1 MVIFFSY
8 LQGLLLGFSL
18 IIAIGAQNLFVFNQG
33 LIGKYVMIVCLFC
46 SLSDAL
52 LILIGY
58 SGLYLI
64 IENNVILQN
73 FIILIGFLW
82 LLGYG
87 VLKIREGMYFNQE
100 SNLDI
105 QISHTNNRNLY
116 KTILAISGITWLN
129 PHVYLDT
136 VFLIGSISNSVQSEK
151 QFSFLLGAISSSFL
165 FFFFLGYMG
174 FKIGPLIKS
183 PNLWKKINISLGI
196 IMIMISFNLIY
207 IYLYWYDKVF

>member
-87 VLKIREGMYFNQE
+87 VLKIREGMYFDQQ

-105 QISHTNNRNLY
+105 QISHINNRSLY

-151 QFSFLLGAISSSFL
+151 QFSFLLGTISSSFL

-207 IYLYWYDKVF
+207 IYL

>member
-87 VLKIREGMYFNQE
+87 VLKIREGMYFDQE

-136 VFLIGSISNSVQSEK
+136 VFLIGSISNSIQSEK

-207 IYLYWYDKVF
+207 IYL

>member
-33 LIGKYVMIVCLFC
+33 LVGKYVMIVCLFC

-87 VLKIREGMYFNQE
+87 VLKIREGMYFDQE

-207 IYLYWYDKVF
+207 IYL

>member
-8 LQGLLLGFSL
+8 IQGLLLGFSL
-18 IIAIGAQNLFVFNQG
+18 IVAIGAQNLFVFNQG

-87 VLKIREGMYFNQE
+87 VLKIREGMSFDQE

-136 VFLIGSISNSVQSEK
+136 VFLIGSIC
-151 QFSFLLGAISSSFL
+151 LLYTSPSPRD
-165 FFFFLGYMG
+165 
-174 FKIGPLIKS
+174 PL
-183 PNLWKKINISLGI
+183 
-196 IMIMISFNLIY
+196 
-207 IYLYWYDKVF
+207 

>member
-87 VLKIREGMYFNQE
+87 VLKIKEGMSFDQE

-151 QFSFLLGAISSSFL
+151 QFSFLLGTISSSFL

-207 IYLYWYDKVF
+207 IYL

>member
-8 LQGLLLGFSL
+8 IQGLLLGFSL

-87 VLKIREGMYFNQE
+87 VLKIREGMSFDLE

-207 IYLYWYDKVF
+207 IYL

>member
-87 VLKIREGMYFNQE
+87 VLKIREGMSFDQK

-196 IMIMISFNLIY
+196 IMIMISLNLIY
-207 IYLYWYDKVF
+207 IYL

>member
-64 IENNVILQN
+64 VENNVILQN

-207 IYLYWYDKVF
+207 VYL

>member
-82 LLGYG
+82 LLSYG
-87 VLKIREGMYFNQE
+87 VLKIREGIYFDQE

-196 IMIMISFNLIY
+196 IMILISFNLIY
-207 IYLYWYDKVF
+207 IYL

>member
-87 VLKIREGMYFNQE
+87 VLKIREGMSFDQK

-207 IYLYWYDKVF
+207 IYL

>member
-8 LQGLLLGFSL
+8 IQGLLLGFSL
-18 IIAIGAQNLFVFNQG
+18 IVAIGAQNLFVFNQG

-87 VLKIREGMYFNQE
+87 VLKIREGLYFDQE

-165 FFFFLGYMG
+165 FFFF
-174 FKIGPLIKS
+174 
-183 PNLWKKINISLGI
+183 
-196 IMIMISFNLIY
+196 
-207 IYLYWYDKVF
+207 

>member
-87 VLKIREGMYFNQE
+87 VLKIREGMYFDQE

-151 QFSFLLGAISSSFL
+151 QFSFLLGTISSSFL

-196 IMIMISFNLIY
+196 IMILISFNLIY
-207 IYLYWYDKVF
+207 IYL

>member
-1 MVIFFSY
+1 MVVFFSY
-8 LQGLLLGFSL
+8 IQGLLLGFSL

-87 VLKIREGMYFNQE
+87 VLKIREGMSFDQE

-151 QFSFLLGAISSSFL
+151 QFSFLLGTISSSFL

-174 FKIGPLIKS
+174 FKIGSLIKS

-207 IYLYWYDKVF
+207 IYL

>member
-1 MVIFFSY
+1 LVIFFSY
-8 LQGLLLGFSL
+8 IQGLLLGFSL
-18 IIAIGAQNLFVFNQG
+18 IVAIGAQNLFVFNQG

-87 VLKIREGMYFNQE
+87 VLKIREGLYFDQE

-207 IYLYWYDKVF
+207 IYL

>member
-1 MVIFFSY
+1 MAIFFSY

-87 VLKIREGMYFNQE
+87 VLKIREGMSFDQE

-207 IYLYWYDKVF
+207 IYL

>member
-87 VLKIREGMYFNQE
+87 VLKIREGMYFDQE

-151 QFSFLLGAISSSFL
+151 QFSFLLGTISSSFL

-207 IYLYWYDKVF
+207 VYL

>member
-33 LIGKYVMIVCLFC
+33 LIGKHVIIVCLFC

-87 VLKIREGMYFNQE
+87 VLKIREGMSFDQE

-207 IYLYWYDKVF
+207 TYL

>member
-1 MVIFFSY
+1 
-8 LQGLLLGFSL
+8 LLLGFSL

-87 VLKIREGMYFNQE
+87 VLKIREGLYFDQE

-151 QFSFLLGAISSSFL
+151 QFSFLLGTISSSFL

-207 IYLYWYDKVF
+207 IYL

>member
-58 SGLYLI
+58 FGLYLI
-64 IENNVILQN
+64 IENNIILQN

-87 VLKIREGMYFNQE
+87 VLKIREGMYFDQE
-100 SNLDI
+100 NNLDI
-105 QISHTNNRNLY
+105 QISNTNNRNLY

-196 IMIMISFNLIY
+196 IMIVISFNLIY
-207 IYLYWYDKVF
+207 VYLK

>member
-87 VLKIREGMYFNQE
+87 VLKIREGMYFDQE
-100 SNLDI
+100 SNLDF

-207 IYLYWYDKVF
+207 IYL

>member
-1 MVIFFSY
+1 LVIFFSY

-64 IENNVILQN
+64 IENNEILQN

-87 VLKIREGMYFNQE
+87 VLKIREGMSFDQE

-151 QFSFLLGAISSSFL
+151 QFSFLLGTISSSFL

-207 IYLYWYDKVF
+207 IYL

>member
-33 LIGKYVMIVCLFC
+33 LVGKYVMIVCLFC

-87 VLKIREGMYFNQE
+87 VLKIREGMYFDQQ

-105 QISHTNNRNLY
+105 QISHINNRSLY

-207 IYLYWYDKVF
+207 IYL

>member
-1 MVIFFSY
+1 MVIFLSY

-73 FIILIGFLW
+73 FIILISFLW

-87 VLKIREGMYFNQE
+87 VLKIREGMSFDQE

-151 QFSFLLGAISSSFL
+151 QFSFLLGTISSSFL

-207 IYLYWYDKVF
+207 IYL

>member
-33 LIGKYVMIVCLFC
+33 LIGKYVMIICLFC

-87 VLKIREGMYFNQE
+87 VLKIREGMYFDQE

-207 IYLYWYDKVF
+207 IYL

>member
-33 LIGKYVMIVCLFC
+33 LIGKHVIIVCLFC

-87 VLKIREGMYFNQE
+87 VLKIREGMSFDQE

-207 IYLYWYDKVF
+207 IYL

>member
-82 LLGYG
+82 LLCYG
-87 VLKIREGMYFNQE
+87 VLKIREGMYFDQE

-196 IMIMISFNLIY
+196 IMILISFNLIY
-207 IYLYWYDKVF
+207 IYL

>member
-87 VLKIREGMYFNQE
+87 VLKIREGMYFDQE

-151 QFSFLLGAISSSFL
+151 QFSFLVGAISSSFL

-207 IYLYWYDKVF
+207 IYL

>member
-87 VLKIREGMYFNQE
+87 VLKIREGMYFDQE

-105 QISHTNNRNLY
+105 QISHTKNRNLY
-116 KTILAISGITWLN
+116 KTMLAISGITWLN

-151 QFSFLLGAISSSFL
+151 QFSFLLGTISSSFL

-207 IYLYWYDKVF
+207 VYL

>member
-87 VLKIREGMYFNQE
+87 VLKIREGMYFDQE

-105 QISHTNNRNLY
+105 EISHTNNRNLY

-151 QFSFLLGAISSSFL
+151 QFSFLLGTISSSFL

-207 IYLYWYDKVF
+207 IYL

>member
-87 VLKIREGMYFNQE
+87 VLKIREGMYFDQH

-105 QISHTNNRNLY
+105 QISHINNRNLY

-165 FFFFLGYMG
+165 FFFFLGYIG

-207 IYLYWYDKVF
+207 TYL

>member
-18 IIAIGAQNLFVFNQG
+18 IIAIGSQNLFVFNQG

-87 VLKIREGMYFNQE
+87 VLKIREGISFDQE

-207 IYLYWYDKVF
+207 IYL

>member
-8 LQGLLLGFSL
+8 IQGLLLGFSL

-82 LLGYG
+82 LLSYG
-87 VLKIREGMYFNQE
+87 VLKIREGLYFDQE

-116 KTILAISGITWLN
+116 KTIIAISGITWLN

-207 IYLYWYDKVF
+207 IYL

>member
-87 VLKIREGMYFNQE
+87 VLKIREGMYFDQE

-165 FFFFLGYMG
+165 FFFFLGYIG

-207 IYLYWYDKVF
+207 IYL

>member
-87 VLKIREGMYFNQE
+87 VLKIREGMYFDQQ

-151 QFSFLLGAISSSFL
+151 QFSFLLGTISSSFL
-165 FFFFLGYMG
+165 FFFFLGYIG

-207 IYLYWYDKVF
+207 IYL

>member
-87 VLKIREGMYFNQE
+87 VLKIREGMYFDQE

-151 QFSFLLGAISSSFL
+151 QISFLLGAISSSFL

-207 IYLYWYDKVF
+207 IYL

>member
-87 VLKIREGMYFNQE
+87 VLKIREGMSFDQE

-105 QISHTNNRNLY
+105 QISHTNRNLY

-207 IYLYWYDKVF
+207 IYI

>member
-87 VLKIREGMYFNQE
+87 VLKIREGMYFDQD

-196 IMIMISFNLIY
+196 IMILISFNLIY
-207 IYLYWYDKVF
+207 IYL